1 MIRPTSIGKVY
12 RPISANKPVQ
22 SMQIPVRVQQ
32 TGTTTTQPVSDR
44 VQISR
49 EGAFQS
55 RLAESVVAM
64 SKEAATTVSPQK
76 LADLKQQIA
85 DGTYQIPASDLADA
99 IMGRIALTKEAY

>member
-12 RPISANKPVQ
+12 HPISANKPVQ
-22 SMQIPVRVQQ
+22 VPVRAQQAGAATVQS
-32 TGTTTTQPVSDR
+32 VSDR

-55 RLAESVVAM
+55 SLAESITAM
-64 SKEAATTVSPQK
+64 SKQAATVSPQK

-85 DGTYQIPASDLADA
+85 EGIYQISASDLADA
-99 IMGRIALTKEAY
+99 MLGRIARTKEAY